1 MARVHELR
9 LIAKV
14 ARLYHEGG
22 LKQSEIA
29 QRLNLSQST
38 VSRLLVRALNEK
50 IVRVSVIVPTGACPE
65 LEEELQKRFGLQEAI
80 VVDTAVDG
88 DALLKDLG
96 AAAAFYVE
104 TTVKPGEIVGISSW
118 SATLLAMVDAMRLL
132 VRPVSGEVVQILGGV
147 GRPEAE
153 VHAAHLTQRL
163 AKLLG
168 STVRLLPAP
177 GVVGATA
184 TREALM
190 LDPYVR
196 EALSHVGQVTMALV
210 GIGAI
215 EPSRLLAASGNVFSP
230 RELDKLRKS
239 GAVGDV
245 CLRFF
250 DADGKPVTDLED
262 RVVGMSLLQLRKLR
276 RSVGIA
282 GGEQKH
288 AAILGAVRGKW
299 VNVLITDSHTA
310 EYMVSDKPGR

>member
-1 MARVHELR
+1 
-9 LIAKV
+9 
-14 ARLYHEGG
+14 
-22 LKQSEIA
+22 
-29 QRLNLSQST
+29 
-38 VSRLLVRALNEK
+38 
-50 IVRVSVIVPTGACPE
+50 
-65 LEEELQKRFGLQEAI
+65 
-80 VVDTAVDG
+80 
-88 DALLKDLG
+88 
-96 AAAAFYVE
+96 
-104 TTVKPGEIVGISSW
+104 
-118 SATLLAMVDAMRLL
+118 
-132 VRPVSGEVVQILGGV
+132 
-147 GRPEAE
+147 
-153 VHAAHLTQRL
+153 
-163 AKLLG
+163 
-168 STVRLLPAP
+168 
-177 GVVGATA
+177 VVGAIA

-196 EALSHVGQVTMALV
+196 EALSHIGQVTMALV

-250 DADGKPVTDLED
+250 DADGKPVIDLDD
-262 RVVGMSLLQLRKLR
+262 RVVGMSLPQLRKVR

-282 GGEQKH
+282 GGKPKH